1 MSDEGSEP
9 VLDHHSRLLA
19 ESLQGGGQFAAIPG
33 ENEEYL
39 ALAGYGENIG
49 AEEAFNIFIRRWI
62 DPRWWPHLM
71 DSDDNEAEYV
81 RRWIR
86 RQNLA
91 AAAPKARP
99 NGEPTP

>member
-9 VLDHHSRLLA
+9 VRDYHSRLLA
-19 ESLQGGGQFAAIPG
+19 ESLQDGGQVAGISG
-33 ENEEYL
+33 DHEEYL
-39 ALAGYGENIG
+39 ALAGHGENIG

-86 RQNLA
+86 RENPACA
-91 AAAPKARP
+91 ATKARP
-99 NGEPTP
+99 NGQSTP